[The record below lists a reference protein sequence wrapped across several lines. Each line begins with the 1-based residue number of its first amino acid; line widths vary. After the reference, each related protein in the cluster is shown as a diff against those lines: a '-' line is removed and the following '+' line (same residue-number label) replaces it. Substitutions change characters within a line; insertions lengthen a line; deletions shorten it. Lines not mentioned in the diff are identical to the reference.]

1 MKLYPYST
9 VETSN
14 LKSLLLAA
22 RLLGGLS
29 YITLVVSMLIPIF
42 GVLASFAQPTQ
53 LGRGMT
59 ATIGNLTVGS
69 ISTGFAFLIPSLF
82 LLAFSGICAA
92 IVSCEHKYTSTTRSS

>member
-1 MKLYPYST
+1 MKLYPYSK

-22 RLLGGLS
+22 RLLGALS
-29 YITLVVSMLIPIF
+29 YIFIVIAIVITIAGFLGAF
-42 GVLASFAQPTQ
+42 FQPFD

-59 ATIGNLTVGS
+59 ATIPNLAGGS
-69 ISTGFAFLIPSLF
+69 IFIGLWLIVPSLF

-92 IVSCEHKYTSTTRSS
+92 IVSCENKFTSKVS